1 MNKQQQQE
9 MMRRC
14 AGLLLLTTLGEL
26 QACNAISGVGDINF
40 ASCAIH
46 FDATKGTAVV
56 GGTGGGPFDDLC
68 PEGQVLIGFQ
78 AGAIGKGAALSG
90 LGAICGVVSLS
101 SLDPHAITISP
112 GKSLP
117 SRGTSA
123 SDITSET
130 CEAGQVVVG
139 FGGRALTD
147 MMSGGP
153 FVSTLS
159 LHCAPLVIDGLPSAP
174 TISSGTIAVLPP
186 LGSETA
192 NLSDPV
198 TVIDCPEGQIG
209 VASRGRATSVVDA
222 FGLGCAK
229 PVIDCA
235 VTEEE

>member
-1 MNKQQQQE
+1 MNKQRQQE

-14 AGLLLLTTLGEL
+14 AGLLLLTTLGGL
-26 QACNAISGVGDINF
+26 QACNAISGVGAIDF

-46 FDATKGTAVV
+46 FDATKSTGVV
-56 GGTGGGPFDDLC
+56 GGTGGMPFDDPC
-68 PEGQVLIGFQ
+68 PQGQVLIGFR

-90 LGAICGVVSLS
+90 LVAICGVVSLS
-101 SLDPHAITISP
+101 NLDPHAITISP
-112 GKSLP
+112 GQSLP
-117 SRGTSA
+117 SRGTSVF
-123 SDITSET
+123 DVTSET
-130 CEAGQVVVG
+130 CKAGEVVVG
-139 FGGRALTD
+139 FDGRALTD

-153 FVSTLS
+153 FVSTIS

-174 TISSGTIAVLPP
+174 TISSGTIAVLSP
-186 LGSETA
+186 LGSRTA

-198 TVIDCPEGQIG
+198 TDIDCPEGQVG
-209 VASRGRATSVVDA
+209 VASRGQATSVVDA

>member
-1 MNKQQQQE
+1 MNKQRQQE
-9 MMRRC
+9 MTRRC
-14 AGLLLLTTLGEL
+14 ARLLLMATLGGL
-26 QACNAISGVGDINF
+26 QSCNAISGVGAIEF
-40 ASCAIH
+40 SSCAVH
-46 FDATKGTAVV
+46 FDAAKGTTFV
-56 GGTGGGPFDDLC
+56 GGTGGGPFDDVC

-78 AGAIGKGAALSG
+78 AGASGKGAALSG

-101 SLDPHAITISP
+101 SLDPHAVTISP

-117 SRGTSA
+117 SHGTSVY
-123 SDITSET
+123 DITSET

-139 FGGRALTD
+139 FDGQEITEMTGGTFL
-147 MMSGGP
+147 
-153 FVSTLS
+153 STVS

-174 TISSGTIAVLPP
+174 KISFGPIVPLPP

-192 NLSDPV
+192 DMSAPV
-198 TVIDCPEGQIG
+198 IGKGCPEGQIG

>member
-1 MNKQQQQE
+1 MNKQRQQE

-14 AGLLLLTTLGEL
+14 ARLLLMAALGGL
-26 QACNAISGVGDINF
+26 QSCNAISGVGAIDF
-40 ASCAIH
+40 ATCAIR
-46 FDATKGTAVV
+46 FDAAKGTTFV
-56 GGTGGGPFDDLC
+56 GGTGGGPFDDVC
-68 PEGQVLIGFQ
+68 PEGQVLIGFH

-112 GKSLP
+112 GQSLP

-139 FGGRALTD
+139 FDGQELTD
-147 MMSGGP
+147 MSGGP
-153 FVSTLS
+153 FVSTIS

-174 TISSGTIAVLPP
+174 TISFGSMRVLPP

-192 NLSDPV
+192 DMSAPV

-209 VASRGRATSVVDA
+209 AASRGRATSVVDA
-222 FGLGCAK
+222 FWLGCAK